1 MDNRLLDLFLQL
13 LRSGL
18 WQKSSIALDQKLTFQ
33 EWTQIYQLACI
44 HTVEGI
50 IYDSFSFLDEAQL
63 PPHTLRMQWT
73 VRVDQIERHNA
84 KMNAVIAKQQQIF
97 TRSGLKPILQK
108 GQGVAACYAKPEHR
122 VCGDIDW
129 YFENNGYAQARE
141 LLKQKKHPF
150 KDTAGFSLDYDFN
163 GIAIEHHK
171 LLFDIRSPLK
181 YKYLNDLQ
189 DKYRNKKQSQ
199 LINGV
204 PVTILA
210 PELHILQVNIHIL
223 KHMISF
229 GIGFRQICDAARLYN
244 RYNGKIDKQALY
256 EMYNKVGILKWI
268 HLLHQ
273 ILEKYIGL
281 IKEDIP
287 FEYPA
292 DTQSNWMLNEIWQ
305 GGNFG
310 YYDDRFV
317 NGKTIKTISVHP
329 DGAKRLWNNFKRY
342 YPYAPQ
348 EAVFFPIIKL
358 YSKFIGIDR
367 D

>member
-1 MDNRLLDLFLQL
+1 MDNRLLDIFLQL
-13 LRSGL
+13 LRTGL
-18 WQKSSIALDQKLTFQ
+18 WQKGIFAENQILTYQ
-33 EWTQIYQLACI
+33 EWTQVYQLACT
-44 HTVEGI
+44 HTVEGV

-63 PPHTLRMQWT
+63 PPQALRMQWT
-73 VRVDQIERHNA
+73 IRVDQIERHNA
-84 KMNAVIAKQQQIF
+84 KMNTVIAKQQQIF
-97 TRSGLKPILQK
+97 AKQGLQPILQK

-129 YFENNGYAQARE
+129 YFENNGYAKARE
-141 LLKQKKHPF
+141 LLKQKKQQF
-150 KDTAGFSLDYDFN
+150 KDTAGFSLDYDLN
-163 GIAIEHHK
+163 GIAVEHHK

-189 DKYRNKKQSQ
+189 DHYRKKKQVQ

-204 PVTILA
+204 PITLLA

-229 GIGFRQICDAARLYN
+229 GIGFRQICDAARLYTI
-244 RYNGKIDKQALY
+244 YSDKIDTQALY
-256 EMYNKVGILKWI
+256 GMYKKVGILKWI
-268 HLLHQ
+268 HLLHH
-273 ILEKYIGL
+273 ILEKHIGL
-281 IKEDIP
+281 DKKNLP
-287 FEYPA
+287 FEYPLN
-292 DTQSNWMLNEIWQ
+292 TQSDWMLNEIWH

-329 DGAKRLWNNFKRY
+329 DGAKRLWKNFKRY
-342 YPYAPQ
+342 FPYAPQ
-348 EAVFFPIIKL
+348 EAVFFPVIKL